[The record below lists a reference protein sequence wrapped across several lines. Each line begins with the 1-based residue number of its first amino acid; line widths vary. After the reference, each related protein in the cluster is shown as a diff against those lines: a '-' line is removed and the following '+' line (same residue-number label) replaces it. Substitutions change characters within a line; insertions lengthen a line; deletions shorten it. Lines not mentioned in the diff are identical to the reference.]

1 MFEVV
6 SAYGTVGLSL
16 GSPNANYS
24 LCGDFRTL
32 SKLILCAVMIRGR
45 HRGLPVAIEWVSF
58 LLRAPRQRPG
68 NELICFTQLTMLPLA
83 PVCLN
88 FSSCSV

>member
-1 MFEVV
+1 M
-6 SAYGTVGLSL
+6 STIQGLSL

-45 HRGLPVAIEWVSF
+45 HRGLPVAIEWVACFVSQAA
-58 LLRAPRQRPG
+58 LYASKLTPTLYHVVAPFCYR
-68 NELICFTQLTMLPLA
+68 LTL
-83 PVCLN
+83 
-88 FSSCSV
+88 